1 MKYKEYNKMSD
12 NPKDDE
18 ANTLRG
24 VFIRP
29 LGKIYDFY
37 LTGYIEGPEEYQEWN
52 QLLRTT
58 SEHDIIYLHIN
69 CYGGQ
74 ALTAVQLMRSISESN
89 AKVIASVEGACMS
102 AATFIF
108 LMADMCE
115 LSEHSI
121 FMFHNFSGGAIG
133 KGNEMIAQVQ
143 HNEKWGKH
151 LLNSLYKGFFTPEE
165 IASIIEG
172 KDYWLTA
179 DDVSKRL
186 ERRNADNKKVKKSP
200 SPKNKP
206 LKTVLKNKNKVK
218 LPPE

>member
-1 MKYKEYNKMSD
+1 MSD
-12 NPKDDE
+12 NVVEDE
-18 ANTLRG
+18 INTLRG

-37 LTGYIEGPEEYQEWN
+37 LTGYIEGPEHYQEWN

-74 ALTAVQLMRSISESN
+74 ALTAVQLMRSISESP

-108 LMADMCE
+108 LMADVCE

-121 FMFHNFSGGAIG
+121 FMFHNFSGGAMG
-133 KGNEMIAQVQ
+133 KGNEMLAQVQ
-143 HNEKWGKH
+143 HNEKWGKN
-151 LLNSLYKGFFTPEE
+151 LLQSLYKGFFTTEE
-165 IASIIEG
+165 IDSIIEG
-172 KDYWLTA
+172 KDYWLSA
-179 DDVSKRL
+179 EDVSKRL
-186 ERRNADNKKVKKSP
+186 EKRNSLKSAAPNNAKKIQPKKKLQSKKTIKTKNRPEIP
-200 SPKNKP
+200 SI
-206 LKTVLKNKNKVK
+206 
-218 LPPE
+218 